1 MPKTEK
7 LERQADRMWL
17 VPELEIR
24 ISESW
29 IRLIRYCQTSLP
41 NGQLCFKVNNA
52 EPGRL
57 VSEHTKRDI
66 RFDKEQDVLID
77 FGEL

>member
-1 MPKTEK
+1 MPKTQNLQK
-7 LERQADRMWL
+7 QDDRMWL

-41 NGQLCFKVNNA
+41 NGQLCFKVGNA

-57 VSEHTKRDI
+57 VWEHTKKDI
-66 RFDKEQDVLID
+66 RFDKNQDLPMD